1 MVTRSLKQPRYR
13 FYALAL
19 IRGPGNLRRV
29 PPETLD
35 ICGVELSAMKTA
47 LARKIARWSILANA
61 FGWSQAS
68 ADQNSIELEQL
79 GSSSGSS
86 IYIFQ
91 QGSNNK
97 IDGDL
102 TLINDL
108 GFGFLAFNN
117 SQSPPLSSQQSL
129 FYSSDEGSA
138 LGSFTFET
146 FESENINSETFSD
159 NFSSDQET
167 ITFAYGP
174 TDTLQIFNTG
184 GDYAVTRQLFNDD
197 QTDAAATVVGSSQTI
212 FLEQIGNT
220 NLMSLN
226 ANGDNFAMV
235 SQTTG
240 SSNNLDVDVD
250 DVSSS
255 GGSSSVSIGMDVTG
269 DTNDIKVMLARDD
282 FDRSGSSL
290 DFSGND
296 ASASGDASNTDVG
309 IELIGNT
316 NDLFVDSDGGTDIA
330 RVGAFGNSNQI
341 GIMQR
346 GGSNTAVI
354 DYTGSDSNLYVEQTG
369 ASNIV
374 TMDLTGSSQTVMI
387 VQNPTP
393 SS

>member
-1 MVTRSLKQPRYR
+1 MKTDL
-13 FYALAL
+13 F
-19 IRGPGNLRRV
+19 RRV
-29 PPETLD
+29 VLP
-35 ICGVELSAMKTA
+35 
-47 LARKIARWSILANA
+47 SILVMA
-61 FGWSQAS
+61 FGSSQIS

-86 IYIFQ
+86 IYMFQ

-102 TLINDL
+102 TLINDQ
-108 GFGFLAFNN
+108 GSNFLAFDNVVG
-117 SQSPPLSSQQSL
+117 PPLGVQQSL
-129 FYSSDEGSA
+129 FYSSGEGSA